1 MTDQPITTHDSH
13 VASTSLRAIKS
24 PLERLPVKKKAC

>member
-1 MTDQPITTHDSH
+1 MTDQPITAHDSQM
-13 VASTSLRAIKS
+13 ANTSLRVVKR